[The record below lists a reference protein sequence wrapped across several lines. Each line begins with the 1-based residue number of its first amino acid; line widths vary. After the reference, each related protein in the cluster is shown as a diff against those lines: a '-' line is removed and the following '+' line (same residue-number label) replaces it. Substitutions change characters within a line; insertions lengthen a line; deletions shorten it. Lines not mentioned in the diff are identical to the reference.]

1 METPLTGPAPR
12 ESGALTPDARGAD
25 PAGLRGS
32 HELARIVLRPLAS
45 PLPLGFLAL
54 FVGTMLV
61 SAQQLHWVPVAE
73 THHLALGVLV
83 LTVPLQLIA
92 CIYGFLC
99 RDVIA
104 STGLGVLAG
113 TWATIGV
120 TLLTSVPGLNSPG
133 LGILLVV
140 AAGALLVPS
149 VAALSSRSSRQRCW
163 QWPRSGSPSL
173 AAMNSPVRPA
183 GRSRPGSPGSSSPG
197 WPSTAH
203 LPPSSTALSVARC
216 SHWYALPGVGAPS
229 QGNWLTSSRRSPT
242 SPESEG
248 SSEQVRTTW
257 KGSSRSCSPASGPGL
272 PDNHH
277 RRHRDPGG
285 VTTSLTSVAPC
296 LDRGGC
302 GHRALPASPQRA
314 YRDVQDRENVQR
326 QQWITVCCR
335 SGGRA
340 AAAG

>member
-12 ESGALTPDARGAD
+12 ESGAPTPDARGAD

-149 VAALSSRSSRQRCW
+149 VAALSSKIVAAAV
-163 QWPRSGSPSL
+163 L
-173 AAMNSPVRPA
+173 AMAAIRFA
-183 GRSRPGSPGSSSPG
+183 ITGGYELTGSPGWQVAAGVAGVVLAGLALYGALAAELDSALGRSVLPLVRPPRGRRAVSG
-197 WPSTAH
+197 QLADQLQEIAH
-203 LPPSSTALSVARC
+203 E
-216 SHWYALPGVGAPS
+216 PGV
-229 QGNWLTSSRRSPT
+229 RR
-242 SPESEG
+242 
-248 SSEQVRTTW
+248 Q
-257 KGSSRSCSPASGPGL
+257 L
-272 PDNHH
+272 
-277 RRHRDPGG
+277 
-285 VTTSLTSVAPC
+285 
-296 LDRGGC
+296 
-302 GHRALPASPQRA
+302 
-314 YRDVQDRENVQR
+314 
-326 QQWITVCCR
+326 
-335 SGGRA
+335 
-340 AAAG
+340 